1 MIKHIGKL
9 GDRKVAIVFREV
21 PGEEHMALIVYP
33 DIMPSHIHDAVMRVL
48 ESPIGQTAENLGDA
62 MFRSLLSDGRA
73 MLQTLHAEGMI
84 KKVQAKQVVVTPSP
98 SSHVN
103 LEELNK
109 IINEMKTGADA
120 VKRLANL
127 DSQQGMSGKGR
138 RKDDYGREVGA
149 PPSDLSGA
157 NVAGSDAARA
167 LDDASLATSMASQ
180 ATRMEAEAK
189 GLLAESARLR
199 SEAEAMSG
207 GAPKPKRGR
216 QKKVV
221 TANAA

>member
-21 PGEEHMALIVYP
+21 PGEEHMALIIYP
-33 DIMPSHIHDAVMRVL
+33 DTMPTHIHDSVMRVI
-48 ESPIGQTAENLGDA
+48 ESPVGQAAENLGDA

-84 KKVQAKQVVVTPSP
+84 KKVQTKQVVVTPSS

-103 LEELNK
+103 LDELNK
-109 IINEMKTGADA
+109 IINEMKTGNDA
-120 VKRLANL
+120 VKRLADL

-138 RKDDYGREVGA
+138 RRDDYGREVGA
-149 PPSDLSGA
+149 PPTHLSGA
-157 NVAGSDAARA
+157 NVAGSDAALA
-167 LDDASLATSMASQ
+167 LDDVALATNMASQ

-199 SEAEAMSG
+199 AEAEAMSG

-216 QKKVV
+216 QKKV
-221 TANAA
+221 AAADAS